1 MEIGTKPI
9 WAADASEEN
18 RTERSEAPRE
28 WDEAEQAQANPAGV
42 GAKRAVNES
51 EHESENENGT
61 GNGNGHASENE
72 IITATTTATENTKT
86 KRLRAPQVIRGTG
99 IGRGLAIA
107 PLRFDG
113 KKVGR
118 SSVAAL
124 EKERLTAALAL
135 SDGELSVMAG
145 QAAADVG
152 EEHGEIYALY
162 GQFMH
167 SEAFLTS
174 VHTAIDEGLDA
185 GAAVKRVCE
194 EKIEKYAAM
203 TERSDRAKAAH
214 WRAVGTLLG
223 EAVENVGERDGERG
237 AGRETRNPSGEK
249 YILVTGGMEP
259 VVLTRLAAEGDMVGL
274 LCVGLSEG
282 NDMVSAARAIGL
294 PILLV
299 EADDAPSGEYEGE
312 SAIIDPVRDRL
323 TISPDLEAL
332 DRFAAGIK
340 EADAT
345 EARLA
350 EQIGRPSVT
359 LSGRHVA
366 IYATVTAYS
375 RQEAERGSAE
385 ALAFDAE
392 GLGCFQLILPVGS
405 EESLYFEGF
414 SAAVEGMKGRPV
426 SLCLPVFP
434 KAARQGKIFGEEN
447 PAMGV
452 RGLREGLARREDF
465 KRQLRAALRVAA
477 LGPVRLLLP
486 TVSSVEEVR
495 RAKVLLHEVKSELTA
510 EKAVF
515 EGNVPLGLLIEI
527 PSAAILSEALMPE
540 ADFFVF
546 STDALLQ
553 YLLAADLKN
562 PAVGELLRRNPEPML
577 RLCAHA
583 SGNFRS
589 AAMGKQVGFL
599 GSVVGDVSLTER
611 FLSAGADF
619 LSVDPP
625 SVLLLREKIRACP
638 L

>member
-9 WAADASEEN
+9 WAADAPGEN

-28 WDEAEQAQANPAGV
+28 WDEAEQAQANPAEV
-42 GAKRAVNES
+42 GAERAVNES
-51 EHESENENGT
+51 EHE
-61 GNGNGHASENE
+61 NGNGHASEND
-72 IITATTTATENTKT
+72 IITATATENTET
-86 KRLRAPQVIRGTG
+86 KRLRATQVIRGTG

-124 EKERLTAALAL
+124 EKERLAAALAL

-223 EAVENVGERDGERG
+223 EAVERDGERG
-237 AGRETRNPSGEK
+237 AGREARNPSGEK

-282 NDMVSAARAIGL
+282 SDMVSAARALGL

-312 SAIIDPVRDRL
+312 SAIIDPARDRL

-359 LSGRHVA
+359 LAGRHVA